1 MDYVPV
7 KESIHQWEQYFSEV
21 NRGNKSSN
29 FNDIPLEPDVTY
41 VEGVPASVLD
51 KDGNLTAPKIAANVT
66 APKDKPISLPDSYK
80 VVVSPETA
88 QEEDEMARRRSYK
101 KRKTSSKPRKRI
113 KRVYRRKKAGAK
125 HVVKRKKN

>member
-7 KESIHQWEQYFSEV
+7 KESIHQWEQYFSEL

-41 VEGVPASVLD
+41 VEGVPGSVLD
-51 KDGNLTAPKIAANVT
+51 NNGNLTAPKIAANVT
-66 APKDKPISLPDSYK
+66 APKDKPISLPASYK
-80 VVVSPETA
+80 VVASQGTA
-88 QEEDEMARRRSYK
+88 QEEDEMARRKSYK

-113 KRVYRRKKAGAK
+113 KRVYRRKKAGTK